1 MTSGTFCPLPVV
13 SITAYPGLDIAVGSN
28 TIQTLFDNTPK
39 IILYQNENSTIMDA
53 NADFL
58 ELVGESRAN
67 VIRQYFHEFYRLRFV
82 RFSLRN

>member
-1 MTSGTFCPLPVV
+1 MASGTFCPLPVV
-13 SITAYPGLDIAVGSN
+13 SITADPGLDIAVGSN

-39 IILYQNENSTIMDA
+39 IILYQNEDSTMLDA

-67 VIRQYFHEFYRLRFV
+67 VIIQDFHEFCRLRFV